1 MIEPFVYEQA
11 ATRVVF
17 GIGRVTDLADEL
29 DRLDAKRTLVIASR
43 SGRGAA
49 GSALDELGER
59 LAHLVIGAR
68 AHVPLEDVE
77 SAREVAARLDTDC
90 LVAIGGGSSIG
101 LAKAVALDR
110 AAPIIAVPTTYSG
123 SEMTPIYGV
132 TSQGRKRTG
141 RAAAVQPR
149 VVLYDP
155 ALTITLAPPV
165 TASTGMN
172 AIAHCVEALYA
183 PDATPVGS
191 LMAEEGMRCLAR
203 GLPASI
209 ADPNDLGARSD
220 ALYGAFLA
228 GSALAATTMGLH
240 HRICHVLGG
249 TFGLPHGD
257 TNAIMLPLV
266 AGFNAEAAPDALGRV
281 ASALSHTDAVAAISE
296 LRAGLGAPSS
306 LERLGMAEHDLEEA
320 ARLSVDPP
328 PANPRP
334 VHRDDVLA
342 LLREA
347 M

>member
-1 MIEPFVYEQA
+1 MIEHFVHEQV

-17 GIGRVTDLADEL
+17 GIGRVTDLAAEL
-29 DRLDAKRTLVIASR
+29 DRLDAKRALVIASR
-43 SGRGAA
+43 SGRDAA
-49 GSALDELGER
+49 GPALYGLGER
-59 LAHLVIGAR
+59 LAHLIVGAR
-68 AHVPLEDVE
+68 AHVPIDDVE
-77 SAREVAARLDTDC
+77 STREVAARVDADC

-101 LAKAVALDR
+101 LAKGMALDR
-110 AAPIIAVPTTYSG
+110 PAPIVAVPTTYAG

-132 TSQGRKRTG
+132 TSQARKRTG

-149 VVLYDP
+149 VVVYDP
-155 ALTITLAPPV
+155 ALTITLPPAV

-172 AIAHCVEALYA
+172 AVAHCVEALYA
-183 PDATPVGS
+183 HDATPVGS
-191 LMAEEGMRCLAR
+191 LMAEEGIRCLAR

-209 ADPNDLGARSD
+209 ADPNDLGARSV

-257 TNAIMLPLV
+257 TNAVMLPHV
-266 AGFNAEAAPDALGRV
+266 ARFNAEAAPDALRRV
-281 ASALSHTDAVAAISE
+281 ASALSHTDAVAAIGE
-296 LRAGLGAPSS
+296 LRAGLGAASS
-306 LERLGMAEHDLEEA
+306 LEQLGMDGQDLEEA

-334 VHRDDVLA
+334 VHLDNVLA
-342 LLREA
+342 MLRDA